1 MGRKRKSGMSHNK
14 NVKTYKTTGRH
25 LPPTPST
32 SQPQHGIKRFFC
44 STTSPNHDEVI
55 QSK

>member
-55 QSK
+55 KSK